1 MTVPGLDPRI
11 VVEISTPE
19 RLRRDSS
26 TSLPSFDPQIHSRA
40 RRTIRASSR
49 RVHGSLQFAENQAP
63 PPVLL
68 FGDEAPVAM
77 NALESIVES
86 SVDCRGGDNG
96 VPLCPSPAVAPR
108 NLKVVGG
115 LHTAI
120 SSRLGRLIAAV
131 IFLEST
137 DITDKWAREVRLR
150 SGAAQLSD
158 HERKP
163 IACASSGDMP
173 VAKGASADRRA
184 SFKMHEN
191 RALRPAESGWEFRS
205 ISSRPDR
212 HATASRNCRPKSPL
226 NRLYSQPRQ
235 PRHPAAHNA
244 PPKAQPKSAAGVRVA
259 ARAYVAR
266 QQLTTR
272 INATCGSAPGPDA
285 YRPVWI
291 SAIALSIASSIVR
304 RI

>member
-11 VVEISTPE
+11 VVEISTLE
-19 RLRRDSS
+19 LLRRDSS

-108 NLKVVGG
+108 HLKVVGG

-205 ISSRPDR
+205 ISGRPDR
-212 HATASRNCRPKSPL
+212 HATRVATAVRNLHQTDFIASRASPGTRQRTMPRRKHNRSLRQAFVSPRGHMSRVSNLRP
-226 NRLYSQPRQ
+226 
-235 PRHPAAHNA
+235 A
-244 PPKAQPKSAAGVRVA
+244 
-259 ARAYVAR
+259 
-266 QQLTTR
+266 
-272 INATCGSAPGPDA
+272 
-285 YRPVWI
+285 
-291 SAIALSIASSIVR
+291 
-304 RI
+304 